1 MAAIEY
7 SPTINNPSLVLS
19 KEEARRIQP
28 LVLNAVT
35 KEREKRDEYQDRI
48 ESGYAT
54 KMEETLMMK
63 HDDAYRELK
72 VIAEEIEH
80 LINSY

>member
-7 SPTINNPSLVLS
+7 SPTLYSTCLVLT
-19 KEEARRIQP
+19 KEEATRIQP
-28 LVLNAVT
+28 LVLKAVA

-48 ESGYAT
+48 DSGYAST
-54 KMEETLMMK
+54 MEENLMIK

-72 VIAEEIEH
+72 TIADEIEH
-80 LINSY
+80 LINY